1 MIDKPSLDRI
11 SLLHPKIREEVKALV
26 EQANAVTGK
35 EITIRVVQGLR
46 TIKEQND
53 LYAIGRTKPGK
64 RVTNAK
70 GGSSFHNYGIA
81 IDFSFL
87 VKDKGQISWDDK
99 KDWDGDKIADWLEVV
114 QIFVKAGYEWGGNWK
129 SIKDNPHFQK
139 TFGYTWQQLLAKY
152 NKKDFIPGT
161 EYVNI

>member
-11 SLLHPKIREEVKALV
+11 NLLHPKIREEVKALV

-46 TIKEQND
+46 TIKEQNN

-70 GGSSFHNYGIA
+70 GGSSYHNYGLS
-81 IDFSFL
+81 IDFAFL